1 MAIRIGKKP
10 DLLKGYHWHHL
21 LPKHKGGD
29 DSKNN
34 LVLLSPLD
42 HAIAHYVRYKLEK
55 KQADAWAFN
64 RLMNQAKCDG
74 IRIGN
79 IKPNL
84 GKKFTAETNK
94 KKGRSGILNAM
105 KNEEVKQLHKNI
117 MQDLSGKGI
126 FSNFG
131 KNNPS
136 SKQVK
141 INNMTFDCINSASQ
155 HFKVGR
161 DTIRN
166 WLGGARPKKHQIW
179 QAVFVDG
186 GK

>member
-10 DLLKGYHWHHL
+10 DLLKGYHWHHI

-29 DSKNN
+29 DSKEN

-42 HAIAHYVRYKLEK
+42 HAIAHYVRYKLNK
-55 KQADAWAFN
+55 NYSDAWAFN
-64 RLMNQAKCDG
+64 RLMNQAQCDG

-84 GKKFTAETNK
+84 GKKFSKEVNA
-94 KKGRSGILNAM
+94 KKGKSGIFNAM
-105 KNEEVKQLHKNI
+105 SKKEVKDLHSKVMKN
-117 MQDLSGKGI
+117 LSGKGI

-131 KNNPS
+131 EKNPS
-136 SKQVK
+136 SKKVK
-141 INNMTFDCINSASQ
+141 INNLTFDCITSASN

-166 WLGGARPKKHQIW
+166 WLNGAKPKKHQIW
-179 QAVFVDG
+179 EAVFVGDG
-186 GK
+186 K